1 MARLRKVIFMA
12 AVSHKKVAEIL
23 AEVMVSVD
31 KCEPGE
37 VKEKIWS
44 WLEQMPENLEDLVMD
59 KLGYP
64 KI

>member
-1 MARLRKVIFMA
+1 MARIRKVTTVP

-23 AEVMVSVD
+23 AEVMISIDECPPV
-31 KCEPGE
+31 E

-44 WLEQMPENLEDLVMD
+44 WLEEMPENLEDMVMD

>member
-1 MARLRKVIFMA
+1 MA

-31 KCEPGE
+31 ECEPGK

-44 WLEQMPENLEDLVMD
+44 WLEEMPENLEDLVMD

-64 KI
+64 KM